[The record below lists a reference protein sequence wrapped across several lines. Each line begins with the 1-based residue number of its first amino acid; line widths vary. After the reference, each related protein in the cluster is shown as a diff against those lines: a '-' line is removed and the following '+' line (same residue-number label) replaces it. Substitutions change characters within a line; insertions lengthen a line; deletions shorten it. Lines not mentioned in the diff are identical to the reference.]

1 MNTRG
6 DDGSRLAR
14 LPKVLQRP
22 AVAAHGLLLRRG
34 RPEHPPYVY
43 EAVGLAT
50 AWHSPFLHD
59 RAWQARYDEMAQDWF
74 TGGVVDVRWRMWTL
88 TELARGADGLGAFA
102 EFGTNRGGCAYMM
115 LAATQRSPLFM
126 FDTFAGI
133 PDANLTAEERA
144 AGFAG
149 SWADTSVEH
158 VRERLAEW
166 PQRTRFC
173 VGDVFETLESTET
186 GELALVHMDLNAA
199 AATRRALEYA
209 HPRLRSGGVIV
220 FDDYGFT
227 GYEDQRAVIDAF
239 FAGTGDHPVA
249 LPTGQAL
256 VLKGPSS

>member
-6 DDGSRLAR
+6 GAGRGIARLRRSLGPPAAAALTALAR
-14 LPKVLQRP
+14 
-22 AVAAHGLLLRRG
+22 ATD
-34 RPEHPPYVY
+34 PERAPYVY
-43 EAVGLAT
+43 ESDGLAT
-50 AWHSPFLHD
+50 AWHSPFLAD
-59 RAWQARYDEMAQDWF
+59 REWQSRYDAMARDWF
-74 TGGVVDVRWRMWTL
+74 SGGVVDVRWRMWIL
-88 TELARGADGLGAFA
+88 TQMARSSDGLGAFA

-115 LAATQRSPLFM
+115 LATTRRSPLYM

-133 PDANLTAEERA
+133 PATNLTQEERA

-158 VRERLAEW
+158 VRRRLAEW
-166 PQRTRFC
+166 ADRARFC
-173 VGDVFETLESTET
+173 VGDVFETLEDVET

-209 HPRLRSGGVIV
+209 HPRLRAGGVIV

-227 GYEDQRAVIDAF
+227 GYEDQRAVVDDFLA
-239 FAGTGDHPVA
+239 ATQDLPVA

-256 VLKGPSS
+256 LFKRP